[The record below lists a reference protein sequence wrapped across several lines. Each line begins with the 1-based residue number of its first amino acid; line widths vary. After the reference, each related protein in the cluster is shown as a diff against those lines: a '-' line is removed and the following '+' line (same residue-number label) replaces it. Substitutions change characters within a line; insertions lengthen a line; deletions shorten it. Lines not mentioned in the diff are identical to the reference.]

1 MKKSVGKLA
10 LNFFGAYSG
19 VPEDPILDIRSVT
32 NIVLKVLGG
41 LEYLL
46 NFSMRVNNE
55 AQRTLIIVTI
65 ILCTSIVYS
74 YFSLY
79 GILSL
84 IESVKKEKTDS
95 YVQIGIIVLNQI

>member
-46 NFSMRVNNE
+46 NFSMRVSSE
-55 AQRTLIIVTI
+55 AQRTLIIVYYNI
-65 ILCTSIVYS
+65 MYYSVFILFT
-74 YFSLY
+74 Y

-84 IESVKKEKTDS
+84 TESA
-95 YVQIGIIVLNQI
+95 